1 MLEELLTVAELE
13 LEPVVVAAELRT
25 VLEPELELE
34 RTELVPALERV
45 VPAELRTVDEPEL
58 ELELERTALELRL
71 ALELELELERTALEL
86 ELELRLLELLLRV
99 TCCAPERV
107 PVLEL
112 ELRTAPELALEREVL
127 ELERVAEELELLL
140 VFCWDE
146 EPALERV

>member
-1 MLEELLTVAELE
+1 MEELLTVAEPE

-25 VLEPELELE
+25 VLEPVLELE

-58 ELELERTALELRL
+58 VLELERTALELRL
-71 ALELELELERTALEL
+71 ALELEM

-140 VFCWDE
+140 VFCWDD